1 MRPFGD
7 NYPLSVNDFEAAVNG
22 RHPHPASRKRTMKLS
37 TLVTLMLCSVIGSV
51 LLVVYAL
58 YFVQIANVTR
68 EGVKDTAM
76 AVART
81 LADEPE
87 IKRALSMP
95 VGSQTVQ
102 DLAQAV
108 QRRNDLLFVVVTDM
122 DGIRLSHREASEVGK
137 HFIGDDLIPALH
149 GRENVSVNH
158 GVLAEALRVF
168 TPVFDARHQQ
178 IGVVAIGISLS
189 KVDKQISHSR
199 WGLLLTMLFSA
210 MVGSLG
216 IWALVRVLKRILFGL
231 EPYEISTLFEQR
243 QAMLQSLKEGVIAVD
258 REGNITL
265 ANQAARQMLLSTNN
279 HGTRDIRHT
288 PLFADLQTV
297 LQSGQPLSDQE
308 IGCNGH
314 LLLCNSVPV
323 RGQDG
328 VIGAVSTFRDKTE
341 ISQLLQRLDGMVN
354 YVDALRAHSHEFM
367 NKLHVIL
374 GLLNMKRYDTLEEY
388 VLQTAEGYQND
399 IGTLQHQIQTPVV
412 AGFLLGKINRARE
425 AGVILTLANES
436 LVPDN
441 PNQQQVTALV
451 TILGNL
457 IENALDAM
465 TDQSDGEIGLLLHYQ
480 NGWLSAEVSD
490 DGPGISP
497 EHIDAIFHKGYS
509 TKGENRGVGLFLAR
523 QQCENLGGSITVES
537 EPGVF
542 TQFFVQLPWDSERK
556 SV

>member
-1 MRPFGD
+1 M
-7 NYPLSVNDFEAAVNG
+7 NG

-354 YVDALRAHSHEFM
+354 YVDALRTHSHEFM

-556 SV
+556 IV

>member
-1 MRPFGD
+1 M
-7 NYPLSVNDFEAAVNG
+7 NG

-87 IKRALSMP
+87 IQRALSMP

-497 EHIDAIFHKGYS
+497 EHIDAIFYKGYS

>member
-1 MRPFGD
+1 M
-7 NYPLSVNDFEAAVNG
+7 NG

-497 EHIDAIFHKGYS
+497 AHIDAIFHKGYS

>member
-1 MRPFGD
+1 M
-7 NYPLSVNDFEAAVNG
+7 NG

-149 GRENVSVNH
+149 GRENVSVNP